1 MHLVFR
7 IEQCSIRAKISLHE
21 PWSLQNLFVVT
32 REIDNM
38 GDVGSEVRSH
48 FYKGMVHW
56 NAGRRGT
63 VWYSKAPAVSGAIP
77 MTHITQY
84 FHEHSGQLAT
94 VAFCLVV
101 IWIILPMTLI
111 NYLTPFTSIFANKTL
126 SCGDSFYGQPQNATA
141 MLESTTCVIMV
152 WAVRAQYTLL
162 QGLVFTCWVVRT
174 QYTTHC
180 RIDNGKD
187 KYGDDWEES
196 FRSRTEEADD
206 ITATDM
212 MQHKDD
218 ELEGFVDYDI
228 RDMGKG
234 LVKHPKEKPLPGS
247 GQLLVLLL
255 GNMAS
260 GFPNLMT
267 PTSGQLTGTMGSI
280 YSWSHRSPKHPE
292 TRRDVRY
299 RDATTSRLSTLITP
313 TKERYEPFQTFQLSS
328 PVPQDEESFSSKLTP
343 SKKSKKGEKT
353 RARKALKVKI
363 PDGKKNAVP
372 SSML

>member
-1 MHLVFR
+1 
-7 IEQCSIRAKISLHE
+7 
-21 PWSLQNLFVVT
+21 
-32 REIDNM
+32 
-38 GDVGSEVRSH
+38 
-48 FYKGMVHW
+48 
-56 NAGRRGT
+56 
-63 VWYSKAPAVSGAIP
+63 
-77 MTHITQY
+77 
-84 FHEHSGQLAT
+84 
-94 VAFCLVV
+94 
-101 IWIILPMTLI
+101 
-111 NYLTPFTSIFANKTL
+111 
-126 SCGDSFYGQPQNATA
+126 
-141 MLESTTCVIMV
+141 MV

-234 LVKHPKEKPLPGS
+234 LLKHPKEKPLPGP

-267 PTSGQLTGTMGSI
+267 PTS
-280 YSWSHRSPKHPE
+280 E

>member
-1 MHLVFR
+1 
-7 IEQCSIRAKISLHE
+7 
-21 PWSLQNLFVVT
+21 
-32 REIDNM
+32 M

-84 FHEHSGQLAT
+84 FHEHSGQL
-94 VAFCLVV
+94 
-101 IWIILPMTLI
+101 
-111 NYLTPFTSIFANKTL
+111 
-126 SCGDSFYGQPQNATA
+126 
-141 MLESTTCVIMV
+141 
-152 WAVRAQYTLL
+152 
-162 QGLVFTCWVVRT
+162 
-174 QYTTHC
+174 
-180 RIDNGKD
+180 D

-234 LVKHPKEKPLPGS
+234 LLKHPKEKPLPGP

-267 PTSGQLTGTMGSI
+267 PTS
-280 YSWSHRSPKHPE
+280 E

>member
-84 FHEHSGQLAT
+84 FHEHSGQL
-94 VAFCLVV
+94 
-101 IWIILPMTLI
+101 
-111 NYLTPFTSIFANKTL
+111 
-126 SCGDSFYGQPQNATA
+126 
-141 MLESTTCVIMV
+141 
-152 WAVRAQYTLL
+152 
-162 QGLVFTCWVVRT
+162 
-174 QYTTHC
+174 
-180 RIDNGKD
+180 D

-234 LVKHPKEKPLPGS
+234 LLKHPKEKPLPGS

>member
-84 FHEHSGQLAT
+84 FHEHSGQL
-94 VAFCLVV
+94 
-101 IWIILPMTLI
+101 
-111 NYLTPFTSIFANKTL
+111 
-126 SCGDSFYGQPQNATA
+126 
-141 MLESTTCVIMV
+141 
-152 WAVRAQYTLL
+152 
-162 QGLVFTCWVVRT
+162 
-174 QYTTHC
+174 
-180 RIDNGKD
+180 D

-234 LVKHPKEKPLPGS
+234 LLKHPKEKPLPGS

-267 PTSGQLTGTMGSI
+267 PTSGQLTGTMGSM
-280 YSWSHRSPKHPE
+280 YLTTPPSTYQRSPVTPGRIGPPSTQKRGV
-292 TRRDVRY
+292 TS
-299 RDATTSRLSTLITP
+299 AT
-313 TKERYEPFQTFQLSS
+313 RYEPFQTFQLSS

>member
-1 MHLVFR
+1 MQDTHSAGMDFDFDKHIKEMEAQNYEEDVKDHAEYDFVGNDSHEDLLASSEADQAATAQLAHSNASPR
-7 IEQCSIRAKISLHE
+7 RIRAKISLRE
-21 PWSLQNLFVVT
+21 PQNLQNLLSMP
-32 REIDNM
+32 REFDNM
-38 GDVGSEVRSH
+38 RDGGSE
-48 FYKGMVHW
+48 
-56 NAGRRGT
+56 T
-63 VWYSKAPAVSGAIP
+63 
-77 MTHITQY
+77 
-84 FHEHSGQLAT
+84 
-94 VAFCLVV
+94 LV
-101 IWIILPMTLI
+101 
-111 NYLTPFTSIFANKTL
+111 
-126 SCGDSFYGQPQNATA
+126 
-141 MLESTTCVIMV
+141 
-152 WAVRAQYTLL
+152 

-196 FRSRTEEADD
+196 FRSRIEEADD

-218 ELEGFVDYDI
+218 ELEGSVDYDI

-234 LVKHPKEKPLPGS
+234 LLKHPKEKPLPGP

-267 PTSGQLTGTMGSI
+267 PSS
-280 YSWSHRSPKHPE
+280 E
-292 TRRDVRY
+292 ARRDVRY
-299 RDATTSRLSTLITP
+299 HDATTSRLSTSITP

-328 PVPQDEESFSSKLTP
+328 PFPQDEESSSSKLTP
-343 SKKSKKGEKT
+343 SKRSKKGEKT

-363 PDGKKNAVP
+363 PDGKKNVVP